1 MVASLIMIFMQRAGR
16 ALKRVK
22 KARPGATHEPLSGC
36 CSAVER
42 KKSGS
47 MFQARVQEGVFASL
61 LARMRSVLN

>member
-1 MVASLIMIFMQRAGR
+1 VASLIMIFMQRAGR
-16 ALKRVK
+16 AALKRVK